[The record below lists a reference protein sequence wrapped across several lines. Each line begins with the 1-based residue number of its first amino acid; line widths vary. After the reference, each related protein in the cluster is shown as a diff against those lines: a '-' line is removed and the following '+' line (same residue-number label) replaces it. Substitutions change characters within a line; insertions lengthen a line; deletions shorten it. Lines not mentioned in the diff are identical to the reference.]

1 MLGYLPEE
9 TTTFV
14 GRRADLARVAHSLRT
29 SRLVTLTGPAG
40 VGKTRLALRAA
51 QQAQQAPQAQHT
63 PHTQTPQPAYPD
75 GVWWADLS
83 PLRDDSLLV
92 ATVSDAVDFADHTLR
107 MPAEALCEWLE
118 HKKILLVL
126 DCCERL
132 TGPVAHLI
140 GELLTTVP
148 RLTVLAT
155 SRQALGSRGETV
167 LDVPPLPL
175 TGPDCAADLFR
186 ERARSAVPGVTM
198 DDTAVEA
205 ICAHLEGIPLAL
217 ELACAQLTEG
227 KDVREVAQRLTTR
240 AGARLDVLAQ
250 EGVWPQRHRALRT
263 AIGWSHEL
271 CTPLERLLW
280 ARLSVFRGN
289 FTEEAAAEVCA
300 GGPLDA
306 VTVGHA
312 LRGLVRK
319 SVVRERHDGTF
330 RMLDTLREYGAMWLR
345 ELGETPRVADRHA
358 AHHADLARRAD
369 EGWTGPEQADW
380 YRRIGAAH
388 ADLCAALDHLL
399 ETAPDRALAMAASV
413 GFYWGCCGHL
423 HEARRYLTRALEAHS
438 APGPHRARAL
448 WALGV
453 AGSLQG
459 DHEGARWLGEQCAV
473 AAWQD
478 KNPEDMLS
486 AAYLLGITYLLM
498 GRPRAAYTVA
508 DRCLTARPGS
518 PFDSAAQLRCRLVR
532 VFALTGMGE
541 LDDART
547 AAEELRRIC
556 AERGECWTRAY
567 ADYQLALIAL
577 LQKRPDEAA
586 AHARAMVDSKYRIG
600 DSFGI
605 ALGLDLLA
613 AALAAQGDGEQAAR
627 VYGTGHTYWGQV
639 GHPQRGTPELGPV
652 REECERQARAL
663 IGDDAYERAY
673 REGVGADQ
681 DTALTLALLGPRP

>member
-1 MLGYLPEE
+1 MLGNLPEDA
-9 TTTFV
+9 TTFV
-14 GRRADLARVAHSLRT
+14 GRRADLARVAHALRT

-40 VGKTRLALRAA
+40 IGKTRLALRAA
-51 QQAQQAPQAQHT
+51 QQAQDT
-63 PHTQTPQPAYPD
+63 PAAHPD

-83 PLRDDSLLV
+83 PLRDDALLV

-107 MPAEALCEWLE
+107 MPAEALCAWLQ
-118 HKKILLVL
+118 HKRLLLVV

-132 TGPVAHLI
+132 AAPVAHLVA
-140 GELLTTVP
+140 ELLTAAP

-155 SRQALGSRGETV
+155 SRQVLGSRGEHV

-175 TGPDCAADLFR
+175 AGPDGAADLFR
-186 ERARSAVPGVTM
+186 ERARRAAPGAAPDATDVDAV
-198 DDTAVEA
+198 
-205 ICAHLEGIPLAL
+205 CAHLEGIPLAL

-227 KDVREVAQRLTTR
+227 RTVHDLAQRLTAR
-240 AGARLDVLAQ
+240 AGARLDVLTQ
-250 EGVWPQRHRALRT
+250 DGVWPERHRALRT

-280 ARLSVFRGN
+280 ARLSVFRGD
-289 FTEEAAAEVCA
+289 FDEERAAEVCA

-306 VTVGHA
+306 GAVGRA
-312 LRGLVRK
+312 LHGLIRK
-319 SVVRERHDGTF
+319 SVVRERAEGTF

-345 ELGETPRVADRHA
+345 ELGESAHVAERHA
-358 AHHADLARRAD
+358 THHAELARRAD
-369 EGWTGPEQADW
+369 EGWIGAEQAHW
-380 YRRIGAAH
+380 YRRIGGAH

-399 ETAPDRALAMAASV
+399 ETAPERALAMAGRI

-423 HEARRYLTRALEAHS
+423 HEARAYLTRALRAHA
-438 APGPHRARAL
+438 APGPHRSRAL

-459 DHEGARWLGEQCAV
+459 DHEGARRLGEQCAV

-478 KNPEDMLS
+478 RNPEDMLS

-498 GRPRAAYTVA
+498 GRPRAAHTVA
-508 DRCLTARPGS
+508 DRCLTARPGA

-556 AERGECWTRAY
+556 AERGECWTRSY
-567 ADYQLALIAL
+567 ADYQLALVAL
-577 LQKRPDEAA
+577 LQERPDDAA
-586 AHARAMVDSKYRIG
+586 AHARAMVDAKYRIG

-605 ALGLDLLA
+605 ALGLDTLA
-613 AALAAQGDGEQAAR
+613 AALAARGDGEQAAR
-627 VYGTGHTYWGQV
+627 VYGTGHTYWSQV

-652 REECERQARAL
+652 REECERRARAL
-663 IGDDAYERAY
+663 IGDAAYERAY
-673 REGVGADQ
+673 REGAAAHQ
-681 DTALTLALLGPRP
+681 DTALALALLGPLP

>member
-1 MLGYLPEE
+1 MLGNLPEE

-14 GRRADLARVAHSLRT
+14 GRRAELARVAHSLRA
-29 SRLVTLTGPAG
+29 SRLVTLTGPPG

-51 QQAQQAPQAQHT
+51 QHSRG
-63 PHTQTPQPAYPD
+63 AYPD
-75 GVWWADLS
+75 GVWWADLA
-83 PLRDDSLLV
+83 PLRDDALLV

-118 HKKILLVL
+118 HKKLLLVL

-132 TGPVAHLI
+132 TGPVAHLL

-167 LDVPPLPL
+167 FDVPPLPL
-175 TGPDCAADLFR
+175 AGPGGAADLFR
-186 ERARSAVPGVTM
+186 ERARHAVPGLPL
-198 DDTAVEA
+198 DDTAVET

-217 ELACAQLTEG
+217 ELACAQLAEG
-227 KDVREVAQRLTTR
+227 RSVREVAQRLTVR

-250 EGVWPQRHRALRT
+250 EGTWPQRHRALRT

-280 ARLSVFRGN
+280 ARLSVFRGD
-289 FTEEAAAEVCA
+289 FGEEAAAEVCA

-306 VTVGHA
+306 DTVGRA

-319 SVVRERHDGTF
+319 SVLQHGGAADGAGEKSVF

-345 ELGETPRVADRHA
+345 ELGEAPRVADRHA
-358 AHHADLARRAD
+358 EHHADLARRAD

-399 ETAPDRALAMAASV
+399 ETAPDRALAMAGRV

-423 HEARRYLTRALEAHS
+423 HEARSYLTRALETHS
-438 APGPHRARAL
+438 APGPHRSRAL
-448 WALGV
+448 WALGF
-453 AGSLQG
+453 ASSLQG
-459 DHEGARWLGEQCAV
+459 DHEGARELGEQCAV

-478 KNPEDMLS
+478 KNPDDMLS

-498 GRPRAAYTVA
+498 GRPRAAHTVA
-508 DRCLTARPGS
+508 DRCLTARPGG

-556 AERGECWTRAY
+556 AAQGECWTRAY

-577 LQKRPDEAA
+577 LQGRADDCA

-652 REECERQARAL
+652 RQECERRARAL

-673 REGVGADQ
+673 REGSAAHQ
-681 DTALTLALLGPRP
+681 ETALALALLGPRP